1 MKTEELRNKD
11 KVELEKELISLRRTQ
26 FGLRMR
32 HATQQLENVCQIKN
46 IRRDIARVKT
56 LLGQKAAQS

>member
-1 MKTEELRNKD
+1 MKTEELRIKD
-11 KVELEKELISLRRTQ
+11 VSELEKELISLRRTQ

-56 LLGQKAAQS
+56 LIGQKTAQS